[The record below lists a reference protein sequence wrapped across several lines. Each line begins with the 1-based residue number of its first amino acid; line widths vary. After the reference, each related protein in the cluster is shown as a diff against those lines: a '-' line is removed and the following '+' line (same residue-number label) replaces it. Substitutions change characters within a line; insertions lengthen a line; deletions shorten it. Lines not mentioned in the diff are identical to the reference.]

1 MYEFVESLAF
11 GSGYILLHDDARSEA
26 LVQFDDEAFP
36 RWVSLDR
43 VTIIVEGA

>member
-11 GSGYILLHDDARSEA
+11 GSGYVLLHDDARGEV

-43 VTIIVEGA
+43 ITIIIEDA